1 MATKYNDIVTLRQ
14 MRPAY
19 NIKEEGPDDWKSFI
33 ANDLF
38 NNLLRRAVAAVRNND
53 QDKHRSIWIAGTY
66 GSGKSHAGSVLKHL
80 LCDPMENVEEFVND
94 EYREEKYAML
104 RNSVLELRREKRLF
118 PVNLYGQQYISREAD
133 LSLQIQ
139 KEVKNA
145 LSHEGIDIT
154 VPTDFQSYVNHIE
167 SQPSFWEMLI
177 SQNELL
183 KSVAPDTDRLRK
195 RLRECDTEVFSRVNE
210 ALSEG
215 GYTINLQNNVL
226 PQWLEEV
233 QNELKAKGLGYSGL
247 LLIWDEF
254 TEIGTS
260 DLALRLFTLLQEVE
274 ETLNKIENDSY
285 FLFISHPS
293 VFSKLDNEAMNKTM
307 GRYNYVVYNMAP
319 VSAYRIMSKKFKIID
334 YELYN
339 KRQGEFCENH
349 RELIEAFSSSS
360 TDPQQ
365 TFRDLSNL
373 FPFHPATA
381 NLATYFAIAAG
392 SSSRSVF
399 DFLASDGVKAF
410 FDSEEAYSE
419 RRVITAEYLW
429 DYVQSFFEER
439 TQEYGAVTE
448 RYNSHHL
455 AVEAEGEDTLAVFKG
470 ILLLNA
476 LNNRANDDTVTPS
489 QENIALL
496 FEGTPIY
503 NRLIEIL
510 DWFNDKSIIQ
520 RQPNGN
526 FSILFT
532 ALPAD
537 EILNIKND
545 LRTSTFQSTE
555 QVAKF
560 CQASFNFMDVLASQ
574 VFRPVNCDFF
584 SLSSNEYTLL
594 NKVEILRRHTHGHKL
609 CVAYLVGKT
618 EQELAEL
625 KAIAAKNTTDERFHT
640 VCFVVLDTA
649 LGEKNYER
657 FIEYQANATCAQ
669 RHSLVNQTQTYTKN
683 SLEIIQEWFIPRIRS
698 GNVAFYINGKQ
709 IVANGN
715 RITSTFN
722 MEVLPFI
729 FTSGP
734 ESLPSI
740 LEKKS
745 ITYWKEQS
753 AKLAVQAILNFNSKS
768 EILSKLNAQYKH
780 VELLLQDSVDENL
793 NWKVD
798 CDEKH
803 PLKLVAEFVKTA
815 FAHTNKNQSFN
826 LGEKLKGLTEPPYG
840 LFKTI
845 APMAM
850 VAFALRPYIDK
861 IYLNGKPRSA
871 GHLVDDVVELFDAW
885 SRDRVSS
892 KLEFELES
900 REAGQLSKLLVSVF
914 GLKKLKGDI
923 EISSLKDAR
932 WTMQHEYVQS
942 VGYPLWSLKYA
953 TDDEDLKKVISDIV
967 EVVNEAESVKKPQLM
982 VSALNGLSQRRTDLG
997 NMLLQQADSFRKG
1010 FVTYLLGLDRI
1021 ALKEE
1026 EIDQAYTY
1034 LKEHLAGTNSLWSED
1049 QVEDSL
1055 RDMREEQQKRRIVE
1069 LERREQER
1077 QRRENSPDPATTVHD
1092 DGSYPDYTPRPDD
1105 TSIQEKRQR
1114 AKRVLAMVSND
1125 LMKEL
1130 LTDLC
1135 ENADVRTL
1143 DIIIKYV

>member
-1 MATKYNDIVTLRQ
+1 MASKYNDIVTLRQ

-19 NIKEEGPDDWKSFI
+19 NIKEEAPDEWTNFI

-38 NNLLRRAVAAVRNND
+38 NNLLRKTVAAVRNND

-66 GSGKSHAGSVLKHL
+66 GTGKSHAGSVLKHL
-80 LCDPMENVEEFVND
+80 LCDPIEKVEEFVND
-94 EYREEKYAML
+94 EYREDKYAML
-104 RNSVLELRREKRLF
+104 KNSVLELRREKRLF

-145 LSHEGIDIT
+145 LSRENIDIT
-154 VPTDFQSYVNHIE
+154 VPTDFQSYVSHIDA
-167 SQPSFWEMLI
+167 QPHFWEMLI
-177 SQNELL
+177 SQNEPL
-183 KSVAPDTDRLRK
+183 KSVAPDIEKLRK
-195 RLRECDTEVFSRVNE
+195 RLNECDTEVFSRVNV

-226 PQWLEEV
+226 AQWLEEV
-233 QNELKAKGLGYSGL
+233 QNELRTKSLGYSGL

-274 ETLNKIENDSY
+274 ETLNKVENDSY
-285 FLFISHPS
+285 FLYISHPS

-307 GRYNYVVYNMAP
+307 GRYNYFVYNMAP
-319 VSAYRIMSKKFKIID
+319 VSAYRIMSKKFKILH
-334 YELYN
+334 YGLYF
-339 KRQGEFCENH
+339 KRQEEFCDKH

-365 TFRDLSNL
+365 TFKDLSYL
-373 FPFHPATA
+373 FPLHPATA

-399 DFLASDGVKAF
+399 DFLASEGVKAF
-410 FDSEEAYSE
+410 FDSEKAYNE
-419 RRVITAEYLW
+419 RLVITADFLW
-429 DYVQSFFEER
+429 DYVQPFFEER

-455 AVEAEGEDTLAVFKG
+455 AVEAEGDDALAVFKG

-503 NRLIEIL
+503 DRLIEIL

-532 ALPAD
+532 ALPPD
-537 EILNIKND
+537 EILKIKDD
-545 LRTSTFQSTE
+545 LRTSTYQSTE

-560 CQASFNFMDVLASQ
+560 NNIGMTMLAGFTSQ
-574 VFRPVNCDFF
+574 VFRPINSEFF

-594 NKVEILRRHTHGHKL
+594 NKVEHLRRRTAGHQI
-609 CVAYLVGKT
+609 CVAYMVGKT

-625 KAIAAKNTTDERFHT
+625 KMITVKNTSDERFKT

-657 FIEYQANATCAQ
+657 FIEYQANASCAQ

-683 SLEIIQEWFIPRIRS
+683 SGEIITEWFTRIRTGS
-698 GNVAFYINGKQ
+698 VLFYINGKLLS
-709 IVANGN
+709 VNGN
-715 RITSTFN
+715 RLASTFN
-722 MEVLPFI
+722 MDISPSI

-734 ESLPSI
+734 ESLPAI
-740 LEKKS
+740 LEKRS
-745 ITYWKEQS
+745 TTYWKEQS
-753 AKLAVQAILNFNSKS
+753 AKLAVQTILNYNSKS
-768 EILSKLNAQYKH
+768 EVLAKLNAQYKH

-793 NWKVD
+793 NWKSD
-798 CDEKH
+798 IDGNH
-803 PLKLVAEFVKTA
+803 PLKLVSEFVKNV

-826 LGEKLKGLTEPPYG
+826 LGEKLRGLTQPPFG

-850 VAFALRPYIDK
+850 VAFALRPYVDK

-871 GHLVDDVVELFDAW
+871 QHLVDDVVELFDAW
-885 SRDRVSS
+885 SKDKVSS

-900 REAGQLSKLLVSVF
+900 REAGQLSKLIVGVF

-932 WTMQHEYVQS
+932 WTMQHEYVQA

-953 TDDEDLKKVISDIV
+953 TADEELKKVISDVV

-982 VSALNGLSQRRTDLG
+982 ASAVSGLSQRRTDLG
-997 NMLLQQADSFRKG
+997 NLLLQQIDGFRKG
-1010 FVTYLLGLDRI
+1010 FNSYILSLDRI
-1021 ALKEE
+1021 ALTQDELEK
-1026 EIDQAYTY
+1026 AYNY
-1034 LKEHLAGTNSLWSED
+1034 LKEHLAGTNSFWSEK
-1049 QVEDSL
+1049 QVEDAL
-1055 RDMREEQQKRRIVE
+1055 RDMREEELKRRNEE
-1069 LERREQER
+1069 LERREKER
-1077 QRRENSPDPATTVHD
+1077 QRQNENIPAGTVAHKD
-1092 DGSYPDYTPRPDD
+1092 FNVTFTMPRKDESEILD
-1105 TSIQEKRQR
+1105 KRQK
-1114 AKRVLAMVSND
+1114 AKRVLTMVPSDSN
-1125 LMKEL
+1125 LKNL
-1130 LTDLC
+1130 LADLC
-1135 ENADVRTL
+1135 ENADERTL
-1143 DIIIKYV
+1143 DIILKYV

>member
-1 MATKYNDIVTLRQ
+1 MATRYNDIVTLRQ

-19 NIKEEGPDDWKSFI
+19 NIKEEAPDDWKTFI

-38 NNLLRRAVAAVRNND
+38 NSLLKKTVAAVRNND

-80 LCDPMENVEEFVND
+80 LCDQIENVEEFVND

-104 RNSVLELRREKRLF
+104 KNSVLELRREKRLF

-145 LSHEGIDIT
+145 LSREGIDIT
-154 VPTDFQSYVNHIE
+154 VPTDFQSYVSHIDA
-167 SQPSFWEMLI
+167 QPGFWEMLI

-183 KSVAPDTDRLRK
+183 KSVAPDIEKLRK
-195 RLRECDTEVFSRVNE
+195 RLNECDTEVFSRVNE

-233 QNELKAKGLGYSGL
+233 QNELRTKNLGYSGL

-274 ETLNKIENDSY
+274 ETLNKVENDSY
-285 FLFISHPS
+285 FLYISHPS

-319 VSAYRIMSKKFKIID
+319 VSAYRIMSKKFKIVHFG
-334 YELYN
+334 LYDR
-339 KRQGEFCENH
+339 RQDEFCEQH

-373 FPFHPATA
+373 FPLHPATA

-419 RRVITAEYLW
+419 RRVITADYLW

-448 RYNSHHL
+448 RFNSHHL

-503 NRLIEIL
+503 DRLIEIL

-532 ALPAD
+532 ALPPD
-537 EILNIKND
+537 EILKIKED
-545 LRTSTFQSTE
+545 LRTSTYQSTE

-560 CQASFNFMDVLASQ
+560 NRSGFTMMNYFTSQ
-574 VFRPVNCDFF
+574 VFRPMNCDFL

-594 NKVEILRRHTHGHKL
+594 NKVESLRRHTSGHQI
-609 CVAYLVGKT
+609 CVAYFVGKT

-625 KAIAAKNTTDERFHT
+625 KAIAAKSTTDERFQS

-683 SLEIIQEWFIPRIRS
+683 SGEIIAEWFARIRS
-698 GNVAFYINGKQ
+698 GNVMFFINGRQ
-709 IVANGN
+709 IAANGN
-715 RITSTFN
+715 RLTSTFN
-722 MEVLPFI
+722 MEVSPLI

-740 LEKKS
+740 LDKKS
-745 ITYWKEQS
+745 TTYWKEQS

-768 EILSKLNAQYKH
+768 EVLSKLNAQYKH

-793 NWKVD
+793 NWKSD
-798 CDEKH
+798 CDENH
-803 PLKLVAEFVKTA
+803 PLKLVSDFVRNV

-826 LGEKLKGLTEPPYG
+826 LGEKLHGLTEPPFG

-861 IYLNGKPRSA
+861 IYLNGKPRSSQ
-871 GHLVDDVVELFDAW
+871 HLVDDVVELFDAW
-885 SRDRVSS
+885 SKDKVSS

-914 GLKKLKGDI
+914 GLTKLKGDI

-932 WTMQHEYVQS
+932 WTMQHEYVQA

-953 TDDEDLKKVISDIV
+953 TDDEELKKVIADIV
-967 EVVNEAESVKKPQLM
+967 EVINEAESVKKPQLM
-982 VSALNGLSQRRTDLG
+982 ASAVTGLSQRRTDLG

-1010 FVTYLLGLDRI
+1010 FVAYLFSLDRI

-1026 EIDQAYTY
+1026 EIDNAYIY
-1034 LKEHLAGTNSLWSED
+1034 LKEHLAGTNSLWSEE

-1055 RDMREEQQKRRIVE
+1055 RDMREEELRRRNEE
-1069 LERREQER
+1069 LERRERER
-1077 QRRENSPDPATTVHD
+1077 QRQNGGNPFGSSVHD
-1092 DGSYPDYTPRPDD
+1092 DADSTYTPHVEE
-1105 TSIQEKRQR
+1105 SVVLEKRQK
-1114 AKRVLAMVSND
+1114 AKRVLAMASSGI
-1125 LMKEL
+1125 LKEL

>member
-19 NIKEEGPDDWKSFI
+19 NIKEEAPDDWKTFI

-38 NNLLRRAVAAVRNND
+38 NNLLRKTVAAVRNND

-80 LCDPMENVEEFVND
+80 LCDPMGNVEEFVND

-104 RNSVLELRREKRLF
+104 KNSVMELRREKRLF
-118 PVNLYGQQYISREAD
+118 PINLYGQQYISREAD

-145 LSHEGIDIT
+145 LSREGIDIT
-154 VPTDFQSYVNHIE
+154 VPTDFQSYVSHID
-167 SQPSFWEMLI
+167 SQPGFWEMLI

-183 KSVAPDTDRLRK
+183 KSVAPDIERLKK
-195 RLRECDTEVFSRVNE
+195 RLNECDTEVFSRVNE

-233 QNELKAKGLGYSGL
+233 QNELRAKNLGYSGL
-247 LLIWDEF
+247 LMIWDEF

-274 ETLNKIENDSY
+274 ETLNKVENDSY
-285 FLFISHPS
+285 FLYISHPS

-307 GRYNYVVYNMAP
+307 GRYNYFVYNMAP
-319 VSAYRIMSKKFKIID
+319 VSAYRIMSKKFKIVH
-334 YELYN
+334 YGLYDR
-339 KRQGEFCENH
+339 RQDEFCEQH

-373 FPFHPATA
+373 FPLHPATA

-410 FDSEEAYSE
+410 FDSEEAYTD
-419 RRVITAEYLW
+419 RKVITADFLW

-455 AVEAEGEDTLAVFKG
+455 AVEAEGEETLAVFKG

-503 NRLIEIL
+503 DRLIEIL

-532 ALPAD
+532 ALPPD
-537 EILNIKND
+537 EILKIKED
-545 LRTSTFQSTE
+545 LRTSTYQSTE

-560 CQASFNFMDVLASQ
+560 NQKGFTMMNSFTSQ
-574 VFRPVNCDFF
+574 VFRPMNCDFF
-584 SLSSNEYTLL
+584 SLSTNEYTLL
-594 NKVEILRRHTHGHKL
+594 NKVENLRRHTPGHQL
-609 CVAYLVGKT
+609 CVAYFVGKT
-618 EQELAEL
+618 DQELAEL
-625 KAIAAKNTTDERFHT
+625 KAIASKSTTDERFQT
-640 VCFVVLDTA
+640 VCFVVLDTT
-649 LGEKNYER
+649 LGDKNYER

-683 SLEIIQEWFIPRIRS
+683 SGEIIAEWFARIRS
-698 GNVAFYINGKQ
+698 GNVTFYINGKQ
-709 IVANGN
+709 IPANGN
-715 RITSTFN
+715 RLTSTFN
-722 MEVLPFI
+722 MEVSPSI

-734 ESLPSI
+734 ESLDSI

-745 ITYWKEQS
+745 TTYWKEQS

-768 EILSKLNAQYKH
+768 EVLSKLNAQYKH

-793 NWKVD
+793 NWKSD

-803 PLKLVAEFVKTA
+803 PLKLVSEYVKTV

-826 LGEKLKGLTEPPYG
+826 LGEKLKGLTEPPFG

-861 IYLNGKPRSA
+861 IYLNGKPRTA
-871 GHLVDDVVELFDAW
+871 QHLVDDVVELFDAW
-885 SRDRVSS
+885 SRDRISS

-900 REAGQLSKLLVSVF
+900 REAGQLSKLLVSIF

-932 WTMQHEYVQS
+932 WTMQHEYVQA

-953 TDDEDLKKVISDIV
+953 TDDEELKKVISDIV
-967 EVVNEAESVKKPQLM
+967 EVINEAESVKKPQLM
-982 VSALNGLSQRRTDLG
+982 ASAVTGLSQRRTDLG
-997 NMLLQQADSFRKG
+997 NLLLQQADSFRKG
-1010 FVTYLLGLDRI
+1010 FVAYLLSLERI

-1026 EIDQAYTY
+1026 EIDNAYIY

-1055 RDMREEQQKRRIVE
+1055 RDMREEELKRRNEE
-1069 LERREQER
+1069 LERRERER
-1077 QRRENSPDPATTVHD
+1077 KNQNGNNSSDTSSHD
-1092 DGSYPDYTPRPDD
+1092 DADDTTTPRWDD
-1105 TSIQEKRQR
+1105 SVVQEKRQK
-1114 AKRVLAMVSND
+1114 AKRVLAMASSGI
-1125 LMKEL
+1125 LKEL

>member
-19 NIKEEGPDDWKSFI
+19 NIKEEAPDDWKTFI

-38 NNLLRRAVAAVRNND
+38 NSLLRTTVAAVRNND

-66 GSGKSHAGSVLKHL
+66 GSGKSHASSVLKHL
-80 LCDPMENVEEFVND
+80 LCDPIENVEEFVNE
-94 EYREEKYAML
+94 EYREEKYGML
-104 RNSVLELRREKRLF
+104 KNSVLGLRREKRLF

-145 LSHEGIDIT
+145 LSREGINIT

-167 SQPSFWEMLI
+167 TQPEFWKMMI

-183 KSVAPDTDRLRK
+183 KSVTPDIEKLKK
-195 RLRECDTEVFSRVNE
+195 RLNECDTEVFSRVNE

-233 QNELKAKGLGYSGL
+233 QNELRAKNLGYSGL
-247 LLIWDEF
+247 LMIWDEF

-260 DLALRLFTLLQEVE
+260 DIALRLFTLLQEVE
-274 ETLNKIENDSY
+274 ETLNKAENDSY
-285 FLFISHPS
+285 FLYISHPS

-319 VSAYRIMSKKFKIID
+319 VSAYRIMSKKFKIVH
-334 YELYN
+334 YGLYDR
-339 KRQGEFCENH
+339 RQEEFCEQH

-373 FPFHPATA
+373 FPLHPATA

-399 DFLASDGVKAF
+399 DFLASDGIKAF
-410 FDSEEAYSE
+410 FDSEEAYYE
-419 RRVITAEYLW
+419 KRVITADFLW

-448 RYNSHHL
+448 RFNSHHL
-455 AVEAEGEDTLAVFKG
+455 AVEAEDEEGYTLAVFKG

-489 QENIALL
+489 QKNIALL

-503 NRLIEIL
+503 DRLIEIL

-532 ALPAD
+532 ALPPD
-537 EILNIKND
+537 EILKIKDD
-545 LRTSTFQSTE
+545 LRTSTYQSTE

-560 CQASFNFMDVLASQ
+560 NKLGFSKMNNFTSQ
-574 VFRPVNCDFF
+574 VFRPMNCDFL

-594 NKVEILRRHTHGHKL
+594 NKAENLRRHTPGHL
-609 CVAYLVGKT
+609 ICVAYLVGKT

-625 KAIAAKNTTDERFHT
+625 KAIAAKNTTDERFKT

-649 LGEKNYER
+649 FGEKNYER

-683 SLEIIQEWFIPRIRS
+683 SGEIIADWFARIRS
-698 GNVAFYINGKQ
+698 GNVVFYINGKQ
-709 IVANGN
+709 IAANGN
-715 RITSTFN
+715 RLASTFN
-722 MEVLPFI
+722 MEVSPSI

-734 ESLPSI
+734 ESLSII

-745 ITYWKEQS
+745 TTYWKEQS
-753 AKLAVQAILNFNSKS
+753 AKLAVQTILTFNSKS
-768 EILSKLNAQYKH
+768 EMLSKLNAQYKH

-798 CDEKH
+798 CDQKH
-803 PLKLVAEFVKTA
+803 PLKLVSDFVRKV
-815 FAHTNKNQSFN
+815 FSNTNKNQSFN
-826 LGEKLKGLTEPPYG
+826 LGEKLHGLTEPPFG

-871 GHLVDDVVELFDAW
+871 QHLVDDVVELFDAW
-885 SRDRVSS
+885 TKDRVSS
-892 KLEFELES
+892 KLDFELES
-900 REAGQLSKLLVSVF
+900 REAGQLSRLLVSVF

-932 WTMQHEYVQS
+932 WTMQHEYVQT

-953 TDDEDLKKVISDIV
+953 TEDGELKEVIGDIV
-967 EVVNEAESVKKPQLM
+967 KVVNEAESVKKPQLM
-982 VSALNGLSQRRTDLG
+982 ASTVAGLSQRRTDLG
-997 NMLLQQADSFRKG
+997 NLLLPQANSFRNG
-1010 FVTYLLGLDRI
+1010 FVSYLLSLDRI
-1021 ALKEE
+1021 ALKKE
-1026 EIDQAYTY
+1026 EIDKAYNY
-1034 LKEHLAGTNSLWSED
+1034 LKEHLAGTNSLWSEE

-1055 RDMREEQQKRRIVE
+1055 RDMREEELRSRNEE
-1069 LERREQER
+1069 LERRERER
-1077 QRRENSPDPATTVHD
+1077 QRQNENFVHENAN
-1092 DGSYPDYTPRPDD
+1092 DYNSTQNQDE
-1105 TSIQEKRQR
+1105 SVVQNKRQK
-1114 AKRVLAMVSND
+1114 AKRVLSMTSSSVLKD
-1125 LMKEL
+1125 L

>member
-19 NIKEEGPDDWKSFI
+19 NIKEEGPDDWRSFI
-33 ANDLF
+33 ANGLF
-38 NNLLRRAVAAVRNND
+38 NDLLKITVAAVRNND
-53 QDKHRSIWIAGTY
+53 QGKHRSIWVAGTY

-80 LCDPMENVEEFVND
+80 LCDPIESVEEFVND
-94 EYREEKYAML
+94 EYREEKYH
-104 RNSVLELRREKRLF
+104 RIKNSVLELRREKRLF
-118 PVNLYGQQYISREAD
+118 PVNLYGQQYISRESD

-145 LSHEGIDIT
+145 LVHEGIEIT
-154 VPTDFQSYVNHIE
+154 VPTDFQSYVSHIDT
-167 SQPSFWEMLI
+167 QPEFWKMLI
-177 SQNELL
+177 SKNELL
-183 KSVAPDTDRLRK
+183 KSVAPDVDRLRK
-195 RLRECDTEVFSRVNE
+195 RLNECDTEIFSRVNE

-215 GYTINLQNNVL
+215 GYSINLQNNVL

-233 QNELKAKGLGYSGL
+233 QNELRAKKLGYSGL
-247 LLIWDEF
+247 LFIWDEF

-260 DLALRLFTLLQEVE
+260 DLALRIFTLLQEVE
-274 ETLNKIENDSY
+274 ETLNKVENDSY
-285 FLFISHPS
+285 FLYISHPS

-307 GRYNYVVYNMAP
+307 GRYNYFVYNMAP
-319 VSAYRIMSKKFKIID
+319 VSAYRIMSKKFKIVHFG
-334 YELYN
+334 LYD
-339 KRQGEFCENH
+339 KRQDEFCEQH

-373 FPFHPATA
+373 FPLHPATA

-399 DFLASDGVKAF
+399 DFLASDGIKAF

-419 RRVITAEYLW
+419 RRVITADFLW

-503 NRLIEIL
+503 DRLLEIL

-532 ALPAD
+532 ALPPD
-537 EILNIKND
+537 EILKIKDD
-545 LRTSTFQSTE
+545 LRTSTYHSTE
-555 QVAKF
+555 LVAKF
-560 CQASFNFMDVLASQ
+560 NRHGFTMMNNFTSQ

-594 NKVEILRRHTHGHKL
+594 NKVESLRRHTPGHQL

-625 KAIAAKNTTDERFHT
+625 KAIANRNTTDERFQT
-640 VCFVVLDTA
+640 ICFVVLDTS

-683 SLEIIQEWFIPRIRS
+683 SGEIITEWFARIRS
-698 GNVAFYINGKQ
+698 GNVMFYINGKQ
-709 IVANGN
+709 IPANGN
-715 RITSTFN
+715 RLTSTFN
-722 MEVLPFI
+722 MEVSPSI
-729 FTSGP
+729 FTNGP
-734 ESLPSI
+734 ESLDSI

-745 ITYWKEQS
+745 TTYWKEQS
-753 AKLAVQAILNFNSKS
+753 AKMAVQAILNFNSKS
-768 EILSKLNAQYKH
+768 EVLSKLNAQYKH

-793 NWKVD
+793 NWKAD
-798 CDEKH
+798 CEERH
-803 PLKLVAEFVKTA
+803 PLKLVTDFVKNT

-826 LGEKLKGLTEPPYG
+826 LGEKLKGLTEPPFG

-850 VAFALRPYIDK
+850 VAFALRPYVDK

-871 GHLVDDVVELFDAW
+871 QHLVDDVVELFDAW
-885 SRDRVSS
+885 SKNKVSS

-914 GLKKLKGDI
+914 GLKKLRGDI

-932 WTMQHEYVQS
+932 WTMQHEYVQA

-953 TDDEDLKKVISDIV
+953 TDDEEMKRIISDIV

-982 VSALNGLSQRRTDLG
+982 ASVVNGLSQRRTDLG
-997 NMLLQQADSFRKG
+997 NLLLQQADSFRKG
-1010 FVTYLLGLDRI
+1010 FVTYLLSLERI

-1026 EIDQAYTY
+1026 EIDTTHAF
-1034 LKEHLAGTNSLWSED
+1034 LKEHLAGTNSLWSEE
-1049 QVEDSL
+1049 QVENSL
-1055 RDMREEQQKRRIVE
+1055 RDMREEQLRRRNEE
-1069 LERREQER
+1069 LEQRERER
-1077 QRRENSPDPATTVHD
+1077 QRQEQGQGTHVSFAHEEVKTPFATVQD
-1092 DGSYPDYTPRPDD
+1092 D
-1105 TSIQEKRQR
+1105 SIVQKKRQE
-1114 AKRVLAMVSND
+1114 AKRVLQMASSGI
-1125 LMKEL
+1125 MKEL

>member
-1 MATKYNDIVTLRQ
+1 MATKYNEIVTLRQ

-19 NIKEEGPDDWKSFI
+19 NIKEEAPDDWKTFI

-38 NNLLRRAVAAVRNND
+38 NKLLKQTVAAVRNND
-53 QDKHRSIWIAGTY
+53 QDKHRSVWIAGTY

-94 EYREEKYAML
+94 EYREEKYAIL
-104 RNSVLELRREKRLF
+104 KNSILELRRNKRLF

-145 LSHEGIDIT
+145 LLKEGIDIT
-154 VPTDFQSYVNHIE
+154 VPTDFQSYVSHIDN
-167 SQPSFWEMLI
+167 QPDFWEMLI
-177 SQNELL
+177 SQNALL
-183 KSVAPDTDRLRK
+183 KSIAPDIERLRK
-195 RLRECDTEVFSRVNE
+195 RLNECDTEVFSRVNE
-210 ALSEG
+210 ALSAG

-233 QNELKAKGLGYSGL
+233 QNELRTKGFGYSGM

-274 ETLNKIENDSY
+274 ETLNKVENDSY

-307 GRYNYVVYNMAP
+307 GRYNYFVYNMAP
-319 VSAYRIMSKKFKIID
+319 VSAYRIMSKKFKILH
-334 YELYN
+334 YSLYY
-339 KRQGEFCENH
+339 KRQNEFCEQH

-373 FPFHPATA
+373 FPLHPATA
-381 NLATYFAIAAG
+381 NLATYFAIVAG

-410 FDSEEAYSE
+410 FNNEEVYSE
-419 RRVITAEYLW
+419 RKVITADYLW

-455 AVEAEGEDTLAVFKG
+455 AVEAEGADTLAVFKG

-489 QENIALL
+489 QENIAFL

-503 NRLIEIL
+503 DRLIEIL

-532 ALPAD
+532 ALPPD
-537 EILNIKND
+537 EILKIKDD
-545 LRTSTFQSTE
+545 LRTSTYQSTE

-560 CQASFNFMDVLASQ
+560 NRVGFTMMNYFTSQ
-574 VFRPVNCDFF
+574 VFRPLHCEFF

-594 NKVEILRRHTHGHKL
+594 NKVESLRRHTPGHQL

-625 KAIAAKNTTDERFHT
+625 KVIANKNTVDERFKT
-640 VCFVVLDTA
+640 VCFVVLDTP
-649 LGEKNYER
+649 LGEKNFER

-683 SLEIIQEWFIPRIRS
+683 SGEIIAEWFGRIRS
-698 GNVAFYINGKQ
+698 GNVTFYINGHQ
-709 IVANGN
+709 AAANGN
-715 RITSTFN
+715 RLTSTIN
-722 MEVLPFI
+722 VVISPMI
-729 FTSGP
+729 FSHGP

-745 ITYWKEQS
+745 TTYWKEQS

-768 EILSKLNAQYKH
+768 EVLSKLNAQYKH

-793 NWKVD
+793 NWKAD
-798 CDEKH
+798 CDVTH
-803 PLKLVAEFVKTA
+803 PLKLVSDFVKNV

-826 LGEKLKGLTEPPYG
+826 LGEKLKGLKEPPFG

-885 SRDRVSS
+885 SKDKVSS

-900 REAGQLSKLLVSVF
+900 REAGMLSKLMISVF
-914 GLKKLKGDI
+914 GLKKLKGNI

-953 TDDEDLKKVISDIV
+953 TNDEELKKVISDIV
-967 EVVNEAESVKKPQLM
+967 EVVNEPESVKKPQLM
-982 VSALNGLSQRRTDLG
+982 ASAVTGLSQRRTDLG
-997 NMLLQQADSFRKG
+997 NMLLPQANCFRNG
-1010 FVTYLLGLDRI
+1010 FVTYLLSLERI
-1021 ALKEE
+1021 ELKEE
-1026 EIDQAYTY
+1026 EIEGAYIY
-1034 LKEHLAGTNSLWSED
+1034 LKEHLAGTNSLWSEE

-1055 RDMREEQQKRRIVE
+1055 RTMREEQHKRRIEE
-1069 LERREQER
+1069 LEREREER
-1077 QRRENSPDPATTVHD
+1077 RRQDQGNTPVTTVHD
-1092 DGSYPDYTPRPDD
+1092 DGPYTDYAPRQDE
-1105 TSIQEKRQR
+1105 SQIQEKRQK
-1114 AKRVLAMVSND
+1114 AKRVLAFASSG

>member
-1 MATKYNDIVTLRQ
+1 MATKYNEIVTLRQ

-19 NIKEEGPDDWKSFI
+19 NIKEEAPDDWKTFI

-38 NNLLRRAVAAVRNND
+38 NKLLKQTVAAVRNND
-53 QDKHRSIWIAGTY
+53 QDKHRSVWIAGTY

-80 LCDPMENVEEFVND
+80 LCDPIENVEEFVHD
-94 EYREEKYAML
+94 EYREEKYAIL
-104 RNSVLELRREKRLF
+104 KNSILELRRNKRLF

-145 LSHEGIDIT
+145 LLREGIDIT
-154 VPTDFQSYVNHIE
+154 VPTDFQSYVSHIDN
-167 SQPSFWEMLI
+167 QPDFWEMLI
-177 SQNELL
+177 SQNALL
-183 KSVAPDTDRLRK
+183 KSVAPDIEKLRK
-195 RLRECDTEVFSRVNE
+195 RLNECDTEVFNRVNE
-210 ALSEG
+210 ALSAG

-233 QNELKAKGLGYSGL
+233 QNELRTKGLGYSGM

-274 ETLNKIENDSY
+274 ETLNKVENDSY

-307 GRYNYVVYNMAP
+307 GRYNYFVYNMAP
-319 VSAYRIMSKKFKIID
+319 VSAYRIMSKKFKILH
-334 YELYN
+334 YSLYY
-339 KRQGEFCENH
+339 KRQSEFCEQH

-373 FPFHPATA
+373 FPLHPATA
-381 NLATYFAIAAG
+381 NLATYFAIVAG

-410 FDSEEAYSE
+410 FNNEEVYSG
-419 RRVITAEYLW
+419 RKVITADYLW

-455 AVEAEGEDTLAVFKG
+455 AVEAEGTDTLAVFKG

-503 NRLIEIL
+503 DRLIEIL

-532 ALPAD
+532 ALPPD
-537 EILNIKND
+537 EILKIKDD
-545 LRTSTFQSTE
+545 LRTSTYQSTE

-560 CQASFNFMDVLASQ
+560 NRVGFNMMNYFTSQ
-574 VFRPVNCDFF
+574 VFRPLHCDFF

-594 NKVEILRRHTHGHKL
+594 NKIESLRRHTPGHQL

-625 KAIAAKNTTDERFHT
+625 KVIANKNMADERFKT
-640 VCFVVLDTA
+640 VCFVVLDTP
-649 LGEKNYER
+649 LGEKNFER

-683 SLEIIQEWFIPRIRS
+683 SGEIIAEWFGRIRS
-698 GNVAFYINGKQ
+698 GNVTFYINGHQ
-709 IVANGN
+709 AAANGN
-715 RITSTFN
+715 RLTSTIN
-722 MEVLPFI
+722 IIISPLI
-729 FTSGP
+729 FSHGP

-745 ITYWKEQS
+745 TTYWKEQS

-768 EILSKLNAQYKH
+768 EVLSKLNAQYKH

-793 NWKVD
+793 NWKAD
-798 CDEKH
+798 CDVTH
-803 PLKLVAEFVKTA
+803 PLKLVSDYVKNV

-826 LGEKLKGLTEPPYG
+826 LGEKLKGLKEPPFG

-885 SRDRVSS
+885 SKDKVSS

-900 REAGQLSKLLVSVF
+900 REAGQLSKLMVSVF

-953 TDDEDLKKVISDIV
+953 TDDDELKKVISDIV
-967 EVVNEAESVKKPQLM
+967 EVVNEPDSVKKPQLM
-982 VSALNGLSQRRTDLG
+982 ASAVTGLSQRRTDLG
-997 NMLLQQADSFRKG
+997 NMLLPQANCFKNG
-1010 FVTYLLGLDRI
+1010 FVTYLLSLERI
-1021 ALKEE
+1021 ELKEE
-1026 EIDQAYTY
+1026 EIEGAYTY
-1034 LKEHLAGTNSLWSED
+1034 LKEHLAGTNSLWSEE
-1049 QVEDSL
+1049 QVENTL
-1055 RDMREEQQKRRIVE
+1055 RKMREDQYKRRIEE
-1069 LERREQER
+1069 LEREREER
-1077 QRRENSPDPATTVHD
+1077 LRKEQGYSPATTMHD
-1092 DGSYPDYTPRPDD
+1092 DGPYTDDTPRQDE
-1105 TSIQEKRQR
+1105 SLIQEKRQK
-1114 AKRVLAMVSND
+1114 AKLVLALASSG

-1135 ENADVRTL
+1135 ENADVKTL

>member
-19 NIKEEGPDDWKSFI
+19 NIKEEAPDDWKTFI

-38 NNLLRRAVAAVRNND
+38 NSLLRKTVAAVRNND
-53 QDKHRSIWIAGTY
+53 QDKHRSVWIAGTY

-80 LCDPMENVEEFVND
+80 LCDPMTNVEEFVND

-104 RNSVLELRREKRLF
+104 KNSVLELRREKRLF

-145 LSHEGIDIT
+145 LSREGIEIT
-154 VPTDFQSYVNHIE
+154 VPTDFQSYVSHIDA
-167 SQPSFWEMLI
+167 QPGFWKMLI

-183 KSVAPDTDRLRK
+183 KSVAPDIERLRK
-195 RLRECDTEVFSRVNE
+195 RLNECDTEVFSRVNE

-233 QNELKAKGLGYSGL
+233 QNELRTKGLGYSGL

-274 ETLNKIENDSY
+274 ETLNKVENDSY
-285 FLFISHPS
+285 FLYISHPS

-319 VSAYRIMSKKFKIID
+319 VSAYRIMSKKFKIIH
-334 YELYN
+334 YGLYD
-339 KRQGEFCENH
+339 KRQDEFCEQH

-373 FPFHPATA
+373 FPLHPATA

-410 FDSEEAYSE
+410 FDSENAYSE
-419 RRVITAEYLW
+419 RKVITADYLW

-455 AVEAEGEDTLAVFKG
+455 AVEAEDEVMNGTLAVFKG

-503 NRLIEIL
+503 DQLIEIL
-510 DWFNDKSIIQ
+510 DWFNEKSIIQ

-532 ALPAD
+532 ALPPD
-537 EILNIKND
+537 EILKIKDD
-545 LRTSTFQSTE
+545 LRTSTYQSME

-560 CQASFNFMDVLASQ
+560 NQKGFTIINSFTSQ
-574 VFRPVNCDFF
+574 VFRPKNCDFF

-594 NKVEILRRHTHGHKL
+594 NKVENLRRHTPGHQL
-609 CVAYLVGKT
+609 CIAYFVGKT

-625 KAIAAKNTTDERFHT
+625 KTIAAKNTIDERFQT

-649 LGEKNYER
+649 FGEKNYER

-683 SLEIIQEWFIPRIRS
+683 SGEIVAEWFARIRS
-698 GNVAFYINGKQ
+698 GNVTFYINGKQ
-709 IVANGN
+709 IAVNGN
-715 RITSTFN
+715 RLTSTFN
-722 MEVLPFI
+722 MEVSPSI

-734 ESLPSI
+734 ESLDSI

-745 ITYWKEQS
+745 TTYWKEQS

-768 EILSKLNAQYKH
+768 EVLSKLNAQYKH

-793 NWKVD
+793 NWKID
-798 CDEKH
+798 CDENH
-803 PLKLVAEFVKTA
+803 PLKLVTDFVKSV

-826 LGEKLKGLTEPPYG
+826 LGEKLKGLTEPPFG

-871 GHLVDDVVELFDAW
+871 QHLVDDVVELFDAW

-932 WTMQHEYVQS
+932 WTMQHEYVQA

-953 TDDEDLKKVISDIV
+953 TDDEELKKVIGDIV

-982 VSALNGLSQRRTDLG
+982 ASAVTGLSQRRTDIG
-997 NMLLQQADSFRKG
+997 NLLLQQADSFRKG
-1010 FVTYLLGLDRI
+1010 FVIYLLSLDRI

-1026 EIDQAYTY
+1026 EIDAAYLY
-1034 LKEHLAGTNSLWSED
+1034 LKEHLAGTNSLWSEE

-1055 RDMREEQQKRRIVE
+1055 RTMRDEQQRRRIEELEEQAR
-1069 LERREQER
+1069 LR
-1077 QRRENSPDPATTVHD
+1077 QGGDSSVHD
-1092 DGSYPDYTPRPDD
+1092 DREGTDNVPNQNNP
-1105 TSIQEKRQR
+1105 IILEKRQK
-1114 AKRVLAMVSND
+1114 AKRVLAMASSGI
-1125 LMKEL
+1125 MKEL

-1143 DIIIKYV
+1143 DIILKYV

>member
-19 NIKEEGPDDWKSFI
+19 NIKAEAPDDWKTFI

-38 NNLLRRAVAAVRNND
+38 NNLLRQTVAAVRNND
-53 QDKHRSIWIAGTY
+53 QDKHRSIWISGTY

-80 LCDPMENVEEFVND
+80 LCDPIENVEEFVND

-104 RNSVLELRREKRLF
+104 KNSVLELRRNKRLF

-145 LSHEGIDIT
+145 LLREEIEIT
-154 VPTDFQSYVNHIE
+154 VPTDFQSYVSHID

-183 KSVAPDTDRLRK
+183 KSVAPDIERLRK
-195 RLRECDTEVFSRVNE
+195 RLNECDTEVFNRVNE
-210 ALSEG
+210 ALNAG
-215 GYTINLQNNVL
+215 GYSINLQNNVL

-233 QNELKAKGLGYSGL
+233 QNELRAKDLGYSGL

-260 DLALRLFTLLQEVE
+260 DLALRIFTLLQEVE
-274 ETLNKIENDSY
+274 ETLNKVENDSY
-285 FLFISHPS
+285 FLLISHPS

-307 GRYNYVVYNMAP
+307 GRYNYFVYNMAP
-319 VSAYRIMSKKFKIID
+319 VSAYRIMSKKFKILH
-334 YELYN
+334 YGLYN
-339 KRQGEFCENH
+339 MRQDEFCDKH
-349 RELIEAFSSSS
+349 RELIEKFTSSSS
-360 TDPQQ
+360 DPEQ
-365 TFRDLSNL
+365 TYRDLSNL
-373 FPFHPATA
+373 FPLHPATA
-381 NLATYFAIAAG
+381 NLATYFAIVAG

-419 RRVITAEYLW
+419 GKVITADYLW

-455 AVEAEGEDTLAVFKG
+455 AVDEEGKDTMAVFKG

-503 NRLIEIL
+503 DRLIEIL
-510 DWFNDKSIIQ
+510 DWFNEKSIIQ

-526 FSILFT
+526 YSILFT
-532 ALPAD
+532 ALPPD
-537 EILNIKND
+537 EILKIKDD
-545 LRTSTFQSTE
+545 LRTSTYQSAE

-560 CQASFNFMDVLASQ
+560 NKTGFVLMNSFASQ
-574 VFRPVNCDFF
+574 VFRPVNCDFL

-594 NKVEILRRHTHGHKL
+594 NKVESLRRHTLGHQL

-625 KAIAAKNTTDERFHT
+625 KTIAAKNTTDERFKT

-683 SLEIIQEWFIPRIRS
+683 STEIIAEWFMRIRS
-698 GNVAFYINGKQ
+698 SNVSFYVNGKRLA
-709 IVANGN
+709 ANGN

-722 MEVLPFI
+722 KEVLPSI

-745 ITYWKEQS
+745 TTYWKEQS
-753 AKLAVQAILNFNSKS
+753 AKTAVQAILNFNSRS
-768 EILSKLNAQYKH
+768 EILAKLNAQYKH
-780 VELLLQDSVDENL
+780 VELLLQDSVDEHL
-793 NWKVD
+793 NWKMD
-798 CDEKH
+798 CDKRH
-803 PLKLVAEFVKTA
+803 PLWLVAEYVKTA

-885 SRDRVSS
+885 SKDKVSS

-953 TDDEDLKKVISDIV
+953 TDDEDLKRVINDIV
-967 EVVNEAESVKKPQLM
+967 EVVNEADSVKKPQLM
-982 VSALNGLSQRRTDLG
+982 ASAVLGLSQRRTDLG
-997 NMLLQQADSFRKG
+997 NLLLPQADSFRKG
-1010 FVTYLLGLDRI
+1010 FSAYLLSLDRI
-1021 ALKEE
+1021 TLKTEE
-1026 EIDQAYTY
+1026 VDGAYTY

-1055 RDMREEQQKRRIVE
+1055 RTMREEQQKRRIEE
-1069 LERREQER
+1069 LEREREQLRGQE
-1077 QRRENSPDPATTVHD
+1077 QGKTLVLTEPDSGTNTEH
-1092 DGSYPDYTPRPDD
+1092 TPPQDE
-1105 TSIQEKRQR
+1105 SQIQEKRQR
-1114 AKRVLAMVSND
+1114 AKRVLVMASSGI
-1125 LMKEL
+1125 LKEL

>member
-19 NIKEEGPDDWKSFI
+19 NIKEEGPDDWKTFI

-38 NNLLRRAVAAVRNND
+38 NSLLRRTVAAVRNND

-80 LCDPMENVEEFVND
+80 LCDPKENVEEFVNE
-94 EYREEKYAML
+94 EYHEEKYAML

-145 LSHEGIDIT
+145 LSREGIDIT
-154 VPTDFQSYVNHIE
+154 VPTDFQSYVSHIE
-167 SQPSFWEMLI
+167 SQPGFWEMLI

-183 KSVAPDTDRLRK
+183 KSVAPDIDRLRK
-195 RLRECDTEVFSRVNE
+195 RLNDCDTEVFSRVNE
-210 ALSEG
+210 ALSDG

-274 ETLNKIENDSY
+274 ETLNKVENDSY
-285 FLFISHPS
+285 FLYISHPS

-319 VSAYRIMSKKFKIID
+319 VSAYRIMSKKFKIIH
-334 YELYN
+334 YGLYDR
-339 KRQGEFCENH
+339 RQDEFCDQH

-373 FPFHPATA
+373 FPLHPATA

-419 RRVITAEYLW
+419 RRVITADYLW

-455 AVEAEGEDTLAVFKG
+455 AVEAEGEDALAVFKG

-496 FEGTPIY
+496 FEGTPVY
-503 NRLIEIL
+503 DRLIEIL

-537 EILNIKND
+537 EIMNIKND
-545 LRTSTFQSTE
+545 LKTSTYQSTE

-560 CQASFNFMDVLASQ
+560 NRSGFTLMNSFTSQ
-574 VFRPVNCDFF
+574 VFRPINCDFL

-594 NKVEILRRHTHGHKL
+594 NKVESLRRHTPGHQL
-609 CVAYLVGKT
+609 CIAYLVGKT

-625 KAIAAKNTTDERFHT
+625 KAIATKNTTDERFQT
-640 VCFVVLDTA
+640 VCFVVLDTP

-683 SLEIIQEWFIPRIRS
+683 SAEIIAEWFMRIRS
-698 GNVAFYINGKQ
+698 GNVTFYINGKQ
-709 IVANGN
+709 IAANGN
-715 RITSTFN
+715 RVTSTFN
-722 MEVLPFI
+722 MEVSPFI

-740 LEKKS
+740 LEKRS
-745 ITYWKEQS
+745 TTYWKEQS
-753 AKLAVQAILNFNSKS
+753 AKLAVQSILNFNSKS

-793 NWKVD
+793 TWKAD

-861 IYLNGKPRSA
+861 IYLNGKPRTA
-871 GHLVDDVVELFDAW
+871 QHLVDDVVELFDAW

-900 REAGQLSKLLVSVF
+900 REAGQLSKLLISVF

-923 EISSLKDAR
+923 VISSLKDTR

-953 TDDEDLKKVISDIV
+953 TDDGELKKVIGDIV

-982 VSALNGLSQRRTDLG
+982 ASAVNGLSQRRTDLG

-1010 FVTYLLGLDRI
+1010 FVTYLLSLERI

-1026 EIDQAYTY
+1026 EIDEAYTY
-1034 LKEHLAGTNSLWSED
+1034 LKEHLAGTNSLWSEE

-1055 RDMREEQQKRRIVE
+1055 RTMREEQQKRRIEE
-1069 LERREQER
+1069 LEREKEERER
-1077 QRRENSPDPATTVHD
+1077 QNNGYVPATTARE
-1092 DGSYPDYTPRPDD
+1092 GGGYTNYTPSPDD
-1105 TSIQEKRQR
+1105 TTIQEKRQK
-1114 AKRVLAMVSND
+1114 AKRVLTIASSGI
-1125 LMKEL
+1125 MKEL
-1130 LTDLC
+1130 LTELC
-1135 ENADVRTL
+1135 ENADERTL

>member
-19 NIKEEGPDDWKSFI
+19 NIKEEGPDDWKTFI

-38 NNLLRRAVAAVRNND
+38 NSLLRRTVAAVRNND

-80 LCDPMENVEEFVND
+80 LCDPMESVEEYIND
-94 EYREEKYAML
+94 EYHEEKYAML

-118 PVNLYGQQYISREAD
+118 PINLYGQQYISREAD

-145 LSHEGIDIT
+145 LAREGIDIT
-154 VPTDFQSYVNHIE
+154 VSTDFQSYVSHID
-167 SQPSFWEMLI
+167 SQPGFWEMLI
-177 SQNELL
+177 SQNEEL
-183 KSVAPDTDRLRK
+183 KSVAPDTDRLKK
-195 RLRECDTEVFSRVNE
+195 RLNECDTEVFNRVNE
-210 ALSEG
+210 ALSDG

-274 ETLNKIENDSY
+274 ETLNKVENDSY
-285 FLFISHPS
+285 FLYISHPS
-293 VFSKLDNEAMNKTM
+293 VFSKLNNEAMNKTM

-319 VSAYRIMSKKFKIID
+319 VSAYRIMSKKFKIIH
-334 YELYN
+334 YELYD
-339 KRQGEFCENH
+339 KRQNEFCDQH

-365 TFRDLSNL
+365 TFKDLSNL
-373 FPFHPATA
+373 FPLHPATA

-410 FDSEEAYSE
+410 FESEEAYSE
-419 RRVITAEYLW
+419 RRVITADYLW

-503 NRLIEIL
+503 DRLIEIL

-526 FSILFT
+526 YSILFT

-537 EILNIKND
+537 EIINIKND
-545 LRTSTFQSTE
+545 LKTSTYQSTE

-560 CQASFNFMDVLASQ
+560 NKTGFNLMNAFTSQ
-574 VFRPVNCDFF
+574 VFRPVNCDFL

-594 NKVEILRRHTHGHKL
+594 NKVESLRRHTPGHQL
-609 CVAYLVGKT
+609 CVTYFVGKN

-625 KAIAAKNTTDERFHT
+625 KTIAAKNTSDERFQT
-640 VCFVVLDTA
+640 VCFVVLDTP

-683 SLEIIQEWFIPRIRS
+683 STEIIEEWFIRIRS

-709 IVANGN
+709 IAANGN
-715 RITSTFN
+715 RVNSTFN
-722 MEVLPFI
+722 MEVSPFI

-740 LEKKS
+740 LEKRS
-745 ITYWKEQS
+745 TTYWKEQS
-753 AKLAVQAILNFNSKS
+753 AKLAVQAILSYNTKS
-768 EILSKLNAQYKH
+768 EVFSKLNAQYKH

-798 CDEKH
+798 CDENH
-803 PLKLVAEFVKTA
+803 PLKLVADFVKNV

-850 VAFALRPYIDK
+850 VAFALRPYVDK

-885 SRDRVSS
+885 SKNRVSS

-900 REAGQLSKLLVSVF
+900 REAGQLSKLLVSIF

-953 TDDEDLKKVISDIV
+953 TDDEELKKVIGDIV

-982 VSALNGLSQRRTDLG
+982 ASSVNGLSQRRTDIG
-997 NMLLQQADSFRKG
+997 NLLLQQADSFRKG
-1010 FVTYLLGLDRI
+1010 FVTYLLGLSRI
-1021 ALKEE
+1021 ALKEY
-1026 EIDQAYTY
+1026 EIEQAYTY
-1034 LKEHLAGTNSLWSED
+1034 LKEHLAGTNSLWSEE

-1055 RDMREEQQKRRIVE
+1055 RDMREEQQRRRIEE
-1069 LERREQER
+1069 LERREKER
-1077 QRRENSPDPATTVHD
+1077 QGQDKGFVPATTVHD
-1092 DGSYPDYTPRPDD
+1092 DGGLPCPDAIT
-1105 TSIQEKRQR
+1105 IQEKRQR
-1114 AKRVLAMVSND
+1114 AKGVLKIVSND
-1125 LMKEL
+1125 TMKAL
-1130 LTDLC
+1130 LIDIC
-1135 ENADVRTL
+1135 ENADLRTL
-1143 DIIIKYV
+1143 DIILKYV

>member
-19 NIKEEGPDDWKSFI
+19 NIKAEAPDDWKTFI

-38 NNLLRRAVAAVRNND
+38 NNLLRQTVAAVRNND
-53 QDKHRSIWIAGTY
+53 QDKHRSIWISGTY

-80 LCDPMENVEEFVND
+80 LCDPIENVEEFVND

-104 RNSVLELRREKRLF
+104 KNSVLELRRNKRLF

-145 LSHEGIDIT
+145 LLREEIEIT
-154 VPTDFQSYVNHIE
+154 VPTDFQSYVSHID

-183 KSVAPDTDRLRK
+183 KSVAPDIERLRK
-195 RLRECDTEVFSRVNE
+195 RLNECDTEVFNRVNE
-210 ALSEG
+210 ALNAG
-215 GYTINLQNNVL
+215 GYSINLQNNVL

-233 QNELKAKGLGYSGL
+233 QNELRAKDLGYSGL

-260 DLALRLFTLLQEVE
+260 EFALRIFTLLQEVE
-274 ETLNKIENDSY
+274 ETLNKVENDSY

-307 GRYNYVVYNMAP
+307 GRYNYFVYNMAP
-319 VSAYRIMSKKFKIID
+319 VSAYRIMSKKFKILH
-334 YELYN
+334 YGLYN
-339 KRQGEFCENH
+339 MRQDEFCDKH
-349 RELIEAFSSSS
+349 RELIEKFTTSSS
-360 TDPQQ
+360 DPEQ
-365 TFRDLSNL
+365 TYRDLSNL
-373 FPFHPATA
+373 FPLHPATA
-381 NLATYFAIAAG
+381 NLATYFAIVAG

-419 RRVITAEYLW
+419 GKVITADYLW

-455 AVEAEGEDTLAVFKG
+455 AVDEEGKDAMAVFKG

-503 NRLIEIL
+503 DRLIEIL
-510 DWFNDKSIIQ
+510 DWFNEKSIIQ

-526 FSILFT
+526 YSILFT
-532 ALPAD
+532 ALPPD
-537 EILNIKND
+537 EILKIKDD
-545 LRTSTFQSTE
+545 LRTSTYQSAE

-560 CQASFNFMDVLASQ
+560 NKTGFVLMNSFASQ
-574 VFRPVNCDFF
+574 VFRPVNCDFL

-594 NKVEILRRHTHGHKL
+594 NKVESLRRHTPGHQL

-625 KAIAAKNTTDERFHT
+625 KTIAAKNTTDERFKT

-683 SLEIIQEWFIPRIRS
+683 STEIIAEWFMRIRS
-698 GNVAFYINGKQ
+698 GNVSFYVNGKRLA
-709 IVANGN
+709 ANGN

-722 MEVLPFI
+722 MEVLPSI

-745 ITYWKEQS
+745 TTYWKEQS
-753 AKLAVQAILNFNSKS
+753 AKTAVQAILNYNSKS
-768 EILSKLNAQYKH
+768 EILAKLNAQYKH
-780 VELLLQDSVDENL
+780 VELLLQDSVDEHL
-793 NWKVD
+793 NWKMD
-798 CDEKH
+798 CDKRH
-803 PLKLVAEFVKTA
+803 PLWLVAEYVKTA

-885 SRDRVSS
+885 SKDKVSS

-953 TDDEDLKKVISDIV
+953 TDDEDLKRVINDIV
-967 EVVNEAESVKKPQLM
+967 EVVNEADSVKKPQLM
-982 VSALNGLSQRRTDLG
+982 ASAVLGLSQRRTDLG
-997 NMLLQQADSFRKG
+997 NLLLPQADSFRKG
-1010 FVTYLLGLDRI
+1010 FSAYLLSLDRI
-1021 ALKEE
+1021 TLKTEE
-1026 EIDQAYTY
+1026 VDGAYTY

-1055 RDMREEQQKRRIVE
+1055 RTMREEQQKRRIEE
-1069 LERREQER
+1069 LEREREQLRGQE
-1077 QRRENSPDPATTVHD
+1077 QGKTLVLTEPDSGTNTEH
-1092 DGSYPDYTPRPDD
+1092 TPPQDE
-1105 TSIQEKRQR
+1105 SQIQEKRQR
-1114 AKRVLAMVSND
+1114 AKRVLVIASSGI
-1125 LMKEL
+1125 LKEL

>member
-19 NIKEEGPDDWKSFI
+19 NIKAEAPDDWKTFI

-38 NNLLRRAVAAVRNND
+38 NNLLRQTVAAVRNND
-53 QDKHRSIWIAGTY
+53 QDKHRSIWISGTY

-80 LCDPMENVEEFVND
+80 LCDPIENVEEFVND

-104 RNSVLELRREKRLF
+104 KNSVLELRRNKRLF

-145 LSHEGIDIT
+145 LLREEIEIT
-154 VPTDFQSYVNHIE
+154 VPTDFQSYVSHID

-183 KSVAPDTDRLRK
+183 KSVAPDIERLRK
-195 RLRECDTEVFSRVNE
+195 RLNECDTEVFNRVNE
-210 ALSEG
+210 ALNAG
-215 GYTINLQNNVL
+215 GYSINLQNNVL

-233 QNELKAKGLGYSGL
+233 QNELRAKDLGYSGL

-260 DLALRLFTLLQEVE
+260 ELALRIFTLLQEVE
-274 ETLNKIENDSY
+274 ETLNKVENDSY

-307 GRYNYVVYNMAP
+307 GRYNYFVYNMAP
-319 VSAYRIMSKKFKIID
+319 VSAYRIMSKKFKILH
-334 YELYN
+334 YGLYN
-339 KRQGEFCENH
+339 MRQDEFCDKH
-349 RELIEAFSSSS
+349 RELIEKFTTSSS
-360 TDPQQ
+360 DPEQ
-365 TFRDLSNL
+365 TYRDLSNL
-373 FPFHPATA
+373 FPLHPATA
-381 NLATYFAIAAG
+381 NLATYFAIVAG

-419 RRVITAEYLW
+419 GKVITADYLW

-455 AVEAEGEDTLAVFKG
+455 AVDEEGKDTMAVFKG

-503 NRLIEIL
+503 DRLIEIL
-510 DWFNDKSIIQ
+510 DWFNEKSIIQ

-526 FSILFT
+526 YSILFT
-532 ALPAD
+532 ALPPD
-537 EILNIKND
+537 EILKIKDD
-545 LRTSTFQSTE
+545 LRTSTYQSAE

-560 CQASFNFMDVLASQ
+560 NKTGFVLMNSFASQ
-574 VFRPVNCDFF
+574 VFRPVNCDFL

-594 NKVEILRRHTHGHKL
+594 NKVESLRRHTLGHQL

-625 KAIAAKNTTDERFHT
+625 KTIAAKNTTDERFKT

-683 SLEIIQEWFIPRIRS
+683 STEIIAEWFMRIRS
-698 GNVAFYINGKQ
+698 SNVSFYVNGKRLA
-709 IVANGN
+709 ANGN

-722 MEVLPFI
+722 MEVLPSI

-745 ITYWKEQS
+745 TTYWKEQS
-753 AKLAVQAILNFNSKS
+753 AKTAVQAILNFNSRS
-768 EILSKLNAQYKH
+768 EILAKLNAQYKH
-780 VELLLQDSVDENL
+780 VELLLQDSVDEHL
-793 NWKVD
+793 NWKMD
-798 CDEKH
+798 CDKKH
-803 PLKLVAEFVKTA
+803 PLWLVAEYVKTA

-885 SRDRVSS
+885 SKDKVSS

-953 TDDEDLKKVISDIV
+953 TDDENLKRVINDIV
-967 EVVNEAESVKKPQLM
+967 EVVNEADSVKKPQLM
-982 VSALNGLSQRRTDLG
+982 ASAVFGLSQRRTDLG
-997 NMLLQQADSFRKG
+997 NLLLPQADSFRKG
-1010 FVTYLLGLDRI
+1010 FSAYLLSLDRI
-1021 ALKEE
+1021 TLKTEE
-1026 EIDQAYTY
+1026 VDGAYTY
-1034 LKEHLAGTNSLWSED
+1034 LKEHLAGTNSLWSEE

-1055 RDMREEQQKRRIVE
+1055 RTMREEQQKRRIEE
-1069 LERREQER
+1069 LEREREQLRGQE
-1077 QRRENSPDPATTVHD
+1077 QGKTLVLTEPDSGTNTEK
-1092 DGSYPDYTPRPDD
+1092 TPLQDE
-1105 TSIQEKRQR
+1105 SQIQEKRQR
-1114 AKRVLAMVSND
+1114 AKRVLVMASSGI
-1125 LMKEL
+1125 LKEL

>member
-19 NIKEEGPDDWKSFI
+19 NIKEEAPDDWKTFI

-38 NNLLRRAVAAVRNND
+38 NSLLRKTVAAVRNND

-80 LCDPMENVEEFVND
+80 LCDPIENVEEFVND

-104 RNSVLELRREKRLF
+104 KNSVLELRREKRLF
-118 PVNLYGQQYISREAD
+118 PINLYGQQYISRESD

-145 LSHEGIDIT
+145 LSREGIDIT
-154 VPTDFQSYVNHIE
+154 VPTDFQSYVSHIDA
-167 SQPSFWEMLI
+167 QPGFWEMLI
-177 SQNELL
+177 SQNDLL
-183 KSVAPDTDRLRK
+183 KSVAPDIEKLRK
-195 RLRECDTEVFSRVNE
+195 RLNECDTEVFSRVNE

-233 QNELKAKGLGYSGL
+233 QNDLRAKDLGYSGL
-247 LLIWDEF
+247 LMIWDEF

-274 ETLNKIENDSY
+274 ETLNKVENDSY
-285 FLFISHPS
+285 FLYISHPS

-319 VSAYRIMSKKFKIID
+319 VSAYRIMSKKFKIVH
-334 YELYN
+334 YGLYDR
-339 KRQGEFCENH
+339 RQDEFCEQH
-349 RELIEAFSSSS
+349 RELIEAFSSTS

-373 FPFHPATA
+373 FPLHPATA

-419 RRVITAEYLW
+419 KRVITADFLW

-448 RYNSHHL
+448 RFNSHHL

-503 NRLIEIL
+503 DRLIEIL

-532 ALPAD
+532 ALPPD
-537 EILNIKND
+537 EILKIKED
-545 LRTSTFQSTE
+545 LRTSTYQSTE

-560 CQASFNFMDVLASQ
+560 NRTGFTMMNYFTSQ
-574 VFRPVNCDFF
+574 VFRPMNSEFL

-594 NKVEILRRHTHGHKL
+594 NKIENLRRHTPGHQL
-609 CVAYLVGKT
+609 CVAYFVGKA

-625 KAIAAKNTTDERFHT
+625 KAIAAKNTADERFQS

-683 SLEIIQEWFIPRIRS
+683 SGEIIAEWFARIRS
-698 GNVAFYINGKQ
+698 GNVMFYINGKQ
-709 IVANGN
+709 IAANGN
-715 RITSTFN
+715 RLTSTFN
-722 MEVLPFI
+722 MEVSPLI

-745 ITYWKEQS
+745 TTYWKEQS

-768 EILSKLNAQYKH
+768 EVLSKLNAQYKH

-793 NWKVD
+793 NWKTD
-798 CDEKH
+798 CDENH
-803 PLKLVAEFVKTA
+803 PLKLVSDFVKTV
-815 FAHTNKNQSFN
+815 FSHTNKNQSFN
-826 LGEKLKGLTEPPYG
+826 LGEKLHRLTEPPFG

-861 IYLNGKPRSA
+861 IYLNGKPRSSQ
-871 GHLVDDVVELFDAW
+871 HLVDDVVELFDAW
-885 SRDRVSS
+885 SKDKVSS

-914 GLKKLKGDI
+914 ALKKLKGDI

-932 WTMQHEYVQS
+932 WTMQHEYVQA

-953 TDDEDLKKVISDIV
+953 TDDDELKKVIADIV
-967 EVVNEAESVKKPQLM
+967 EVINEAESVKKPQLM
-982 VSALNGLSQRRTDLG
+982 ASAVTGLSQRRTDIG

-1010 FVTYLLGLDRI
+1010 FVAYLLSLDRI
-1021 ALKEE
+1021 ALKAE
-1026 EIDQAYTY
+1026 EIDNAYIY
-1034 LKEHLAGTNSLWSED
+1034 LKEHLAGTNSLWSEE

-1055 RDMREEQQKRRIVE
+1055 RDMREEELRRRNEE
-1069 LERREQER
+1069 LERRERER
-1077 QRRENSPDPATTVHD
+1077 QMQNERNSFGNSVHD
-1092 DGSYPDYTPRPDD
+1092 DADSTYTPHVEE
-1105 TSIQEKRQR
+1105 SVVQEKRQR
-1114 AKRVLAMVSND
+1114 AKRVLAMASSGI
-1125 LMKEL
+1125 LKEL